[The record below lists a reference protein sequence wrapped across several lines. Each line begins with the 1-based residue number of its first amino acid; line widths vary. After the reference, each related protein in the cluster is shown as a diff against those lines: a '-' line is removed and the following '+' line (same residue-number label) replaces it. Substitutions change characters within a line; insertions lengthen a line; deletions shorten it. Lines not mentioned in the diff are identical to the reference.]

1 MPPTMIAA
9 VCGCKYF
16 CMNMVSWKKSAYRR
30 IELYS
35 HVFNTFDII
44 VFTQELIYFKYIML
58 VAQYRAS
65 F

>member
-1 MPPTMIAA
+1 
-9 VCGCKYF
+9 
-16 CMNMVSWKKSAYRR
+16 MVSWKKSAYRR